1 MSLWNFTPIKELNGQ
16 TGTEDLGT
24 VSECDG
30 WSLIE
35 LVSFS
40 GLPWDAHLD
49 LSRQGNSLP
58 TVKVSVSGIARVCV
72 FATSA
77 KVYGIS
83 TTTQTHRVQA
93 MVASIDAPIKTDNV
107 YLETL
112 VGTGSAVAVTPP
124 PGTTRLSLTLDK
136 SDPVYRVGVLIT
148 TTDRFSTVTQE
159 IGIDQIPEGGL
170 LIGSVQTVEVTVPLG
185 VSACLQWH
193 LCF

>member
-1 MSLWNFTPIKELNGQ
+1 MLLWNYTPVKELNVQGN
-16 TGTEDLGT
+16 TDDLGT
-24 VSECDG
+24 LSECDG

-58 TVKVSVSGIARVCV
+58 TIKISVSGVARVCV

-77 KVYGIS
+77 KVYGIN
-83 TTTQTHRVQA
+83 TTSQTHRVQA
-93 MVASIDAPIKTDNV
+93 MVAPIKAPIKTDNV
-107 YLETL
+107 YVETL
-112 VGTGSAVAVTPP
+112 IGTGSAQQVTPP
-124 PGTTRLSLTLDK
+124 PGTTRFSLTID
-136 SDPVYRVGVLIT
+136 SADPAHRVGVLVT
-148 TTDRFSTVTQE
+148 TTNRGSIVTQE
-159 IGIDQIPEGGL
+159 LSIDQMPAGGL
-170 LIGSVQTVEVTVPLG
+170 LIGSVETIEVTTPVG